1 MGNTNNNSRDT
12 FDSEAELRQ
21 WNNALSAV
29 IRYAIRDTSVS
40 AFARKINYA
49 RPTLHVLL
57 HQDNAPKQRGW
68 STETLLS
75 IAHALGCTLP
85 DLVSAALTH
94 MQNPTGAPGLAF
106 RVMGTD
112 PHSRE
117 RLQRLVYE
125 AVGYDGEHDRTKLA
139 SLEKL
144 AYRLKDIE
152 LANPEFCEA
161 YYNGALSDAE
171 ALAVLQQAQE
181 ATIRQGEED
190 WPLWAALKE
199 VYKAQ

>member
-1 MGNTNNNSRDT
+1 MDNKNNINQDIFDT
-12 FDSEAELRQ
+12 AAELRR
-21 WNNALSAV
+21 WNNAMSAV

-49 RPTLHVLL
+49 RSTLHMLL
-57 HQDNAPKQRGW
+57 NQDDVPKQRGW
-68 STETLLS
+68 TPETLLA
-75 IAHALGCTLP
+75 IAHALGCSFPELM
-85 DLVSAALTH
+85 SAALTQ

-171 ALAVLQQAQE
+171 ALAILQQAQE